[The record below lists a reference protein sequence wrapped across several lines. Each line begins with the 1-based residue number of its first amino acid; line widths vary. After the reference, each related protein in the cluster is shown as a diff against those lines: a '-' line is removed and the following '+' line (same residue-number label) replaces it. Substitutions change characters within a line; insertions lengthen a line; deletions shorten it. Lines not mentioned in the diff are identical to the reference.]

1 MEYVFI
7 VVAMLNGNSFTMIE
21 AKPRMERK
29 ACMDLMVEYNRKPT
43 ENKTFAIC
51 TVFME
56 EEEKNG

>member
-21 AKPRMERK
+21 AKPRMEGR
-29 ACMDLMVEYNRKPT
+29 ACMDLMVEYNRNPT
-43 ENKTFAIC
+43 EHKTFAIC
-51 TVFME
+51 TVFMG